1 MAQMP
6 PLPQQP
12 VAQDP
17 SLTRSELMP
26 FRSTKI
32 SIRRSRILVPLL
44 ALALTCVLLFVLKIG
59 LKSLDD
65 VVMYLN
71 VLCAF
76 MLFAMFAAIYFY
88 SGERKNILWYLVPA
102 IVVFAEL
109 AIRPILGTFIYVFR
123 TILPG
128 STKGETF
135 LPNFI
140 GMFFGAGLM
149 EELMK
154 AVPILFALGLAYWLR
169 ATNSTGNV
177 VTRNLAL
184 QGPLDGVLMGAAAGA
199 GFIALETMFQY
210 VPNAMREA
218 GGGGNAALGAL
229 HGVLLMLPRV
239 LNGLVGHMAYAGIF
253 GYFIGLAVSHRR
265 SLPTLLAVG
274 WLLSATLHAFWNSG
288 AYLIGTYAFYV
299 SAGLTLFFFLACL
312 LKAKQLEVSRL
323 GGAIDGHSV
332 LAVSPTPGTEPLAPA
347 GVVPPPVPG
356 VAGVFTG
363 AASAAEHLAGVT
375 ARTTVPNPG
384 AVPADA
390 APAAPPPPMPQSGL
404 SIGDANA
411 RYALAANQAIDF
423 STLFGG
429 VPAGCQGTIV
439 AAGDGGLD
447 IRNTGAAA
455 WTWTTPDG
463 ATASVPPGGSIRPV
477 AGGKLLLGSATI
489 AVSAY

>member
-1 MAQMP
+1 MP
-6 PLPQQP
+6 SPTQAPPQTSSQWQP
-12 VAQDP
+12 SARYPDP
-17 SLTRSELMP
+17 SIEALDP
-26 FRSTKI
+26 AFKKHH
-32 SIRRSRILVPLL
+32 L
-44 ALALTCVLLFVLKIG
+44 ALSAVERLWTGSRWGEGPVWLGDVRCLLWSDIPNNRVLKWEEETGAVSIWRKPSNNANG
-59 LKSLDD
+59 HTRDRQGRIIACEHEGRRVVRFEYDGSITVLADSYQGKRLNSPND
-65 VVMYLN
+65 VV
-71 VLCAF
+71 VK
-76 MLFAMFAAIYFY
+76 
-88 SGERKNILWYLVPA
+88 SD
-102 IVVFAEL
+102 
-109 AIRPILGTFIYVFR
+109 
-123 TILPG
+123 G
-128 STKGETF
+128 SIWFTDPPF
-135 LPNFI
+135 
-140 GMFFGAGLM
+140 
-149 EELMK
+149 
-154 AVPILFALGLAYWLR
+154 
-169 ATNSTGNV
+169 
-177 VTRNLAL
+177 
-184 QGPLDGVLMGAAAGA
+184 
-199 GFIALETMFQY
+199 
-210 VPNAMREA
+210 
-218 GGGGNAALGAL
+218 
-229 HGVLLMLPRV
+229 
-239 LNGLVGHMAYAGIF
+239 
-253 GYFIGLAVSHRR
+253 
-265 SLPTLLAVG
+265 
-274 WLLSATLHAFWNSG
+274 
-288 AYLIGTYAFYV
+288 GTYAFYV

-455 WTWTTPDG
+455 WAWTTPDG

-477 AGGKLLLGSATI
+477 AGGKLLLGPATI